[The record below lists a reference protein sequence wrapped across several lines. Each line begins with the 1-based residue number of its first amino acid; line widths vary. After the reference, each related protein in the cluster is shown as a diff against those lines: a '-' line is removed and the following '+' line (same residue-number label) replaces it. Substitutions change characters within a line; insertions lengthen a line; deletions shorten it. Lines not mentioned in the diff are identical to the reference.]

1 MDRAARAAIL
11 RALTLAGA
19 AAGLGLVAAVLGR
32 GPNPR
37 LVRAGHAVASPS
49 GRFTAQV
56 ETSEGD
62 GGDRL
67 WRPVVLDERG
77 AEVYRSEGVFAAVK
91 GLAIT
96 WEPGLDTLWVVSPDA
111 GTLFVQ
117 EGPHAWTATALTR
130 ATADLVPAEVR
141 GLSGS

>member
-1 MDRAARAAIL
+1 VDRAARAAL
-11 RALTLAGA
+11 LQALALAAA
-19 AAGLGLVAAVLGR
+19 AAGLALVAALLGR
-32 GPNPR
+32 APNPR
-37 LVRAGHAVASPS
+37 LVRAGHDVVSPS
-49 GRFTAQV
+49 GRFAARV
-56 ETSEGD
+56 ESSEGAD
-62 GGDRL
+62 GVPL
-67 WRPVVLDERG
+67 WRPVVVDVDG
-77 AEVYRSEGVFAAVK
+77 VAVFRSEGVFAVAK